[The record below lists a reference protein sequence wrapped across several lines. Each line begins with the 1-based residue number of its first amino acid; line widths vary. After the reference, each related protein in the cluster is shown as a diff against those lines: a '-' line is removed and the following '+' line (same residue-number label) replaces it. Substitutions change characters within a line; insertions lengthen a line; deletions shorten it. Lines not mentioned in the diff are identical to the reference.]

1 MKTIQLTPR
10 QRKEI
15 GERRR
20 QAQDR
25 RVYQRLSAV
34 LWSDDGRTREEI
46 ARLVGV
52 STRQVG
58 QWLRIFRNKG
68 LDELGTLHYQGDPG
82 RLGPAQVKRLRQE
95 IETGVFHNADQVRT
109 WIESTF
115 GVSYSASGVKDLLR
129 RIGASYHKVS
139 GFFWKAD
146 VEEQKKFVRKH
157 RRHKHEAGPTTRRY
171 FVDACHPVWGV
182 DLLYSCWLLVG
193 QRFYVGVGNGR
204 KRLNIL
210 GAYSPDDHDYVDL
223 RLTKENITGEQFVKL
238 LEKLLAKHPEAEKF
252 LLYLDNARYYSKPVV
267 KEWLAAHPQFRLV
280 PLPAYSPNLNLIER
294 LWKFLRKKALN
305 RWHKTFEEMQAAVAG
320 VLDRLGDYRDE
331 LSTLMTER
339 FAIVEVEQAVA
350 WGRQSASSTETG
362 PRTEGHRD
370 SPSRLHEL
378 TELAHHETPVRASTS
393 RHSVWKEVLD
403 RRRYTVKSGRRP
415 VEVTGLI
422 RGDVAHRR
430 TQGRDRVCNSLGHD
444 VPDRRRQVIDVLDVD
459 R

>member
-1 MKTIQLTPR
+1 MKTIQLTPQ
-10 QRKEI
+10 QRKDI
-15 GERRR
+15 SERRR

-25 RVYQRLSAV
+25 RVFQRLSAV
-34 LWSDDGRTREEI
+34 LWSDDGRTREEV
-46 ARLVGV
+46 AELVGV

-68 LDELGTLHYQGDPG
+68 LEELCTSHYQGDPG
-82 RLGPAQVKRLRQE
+82 RLGPAQVERLKQE
-95 IETGVFHNADQVRT
+95 IATGVFHNAEQVRT
-109 WIESTF
+109 WVQETW
-115 GVSYSASGVKDLLR
+115 GVGYSISGLKDLLR

-146 VEEQKKFVRKH
+146 IEEQKKFVRKH
-157 RRHKHEAGPTTRRY
+157 RRHKREAGPTTRRY

-238 LEKLLAKHPEAEKF
+238 LEALRAKHPDTEKF
-252 LLYLDNARYYSKPVV
+252 ILYLDNARYYSKPCV
-267 KEWLAAHPQFRLV
+267 KEWLANHREFRLV

-305 RWHKTFEEMQAAVAG
+305 RWHKTFEEMQGAVAE

-331 LSTLMTER
+331 LGTLMTER
-339 FAIVEVEQAVA
+339 FAIVEVEQAA
-350 WGRQSASSTETG
+350 A
-362 PRTEGHRD
+362 
-370 SPSRLHEL
+370 
-378 TELAHHETPVRASTS
+378 
-393 RHSVWKEVLD
+393 
-403 RRRYTVKSGRRP
+403 
-415 VEVTGLI
+415 
-422 RGDVAHRR
+422 
-430 TQGRDRVCNSLGHD
+430 
-444 VPDRRRQVIDVLDVD
+444 
-459 R
+459 